1 MSVTD
6 KPNIS
11 IITLL
16 SGEREFIPL
25 IKANFENFDYPK
37 DKLELI
43 VVDDGIDNL
52 ITVFERKG

>member
-1 MSVTD
+1 MD

-37 DKLELI
+37 DKLELVI
-43 VVDDGIDNL
+43 VDDGIDNL
-52 ITVFERKG
+52 ITVI

>member
-1 MSVTD
+1 MDT
-6 KPNIS
+6 PNIS